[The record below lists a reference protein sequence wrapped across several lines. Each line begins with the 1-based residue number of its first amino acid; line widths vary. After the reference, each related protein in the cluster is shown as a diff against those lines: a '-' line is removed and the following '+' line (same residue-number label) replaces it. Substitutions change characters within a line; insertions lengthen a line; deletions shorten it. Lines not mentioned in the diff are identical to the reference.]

1 MRLPAVRLRRPVPR
15 PDRPVRDALPRRV
28 LRVAWRR
35 LPPRRRLLEI
45 VRHNAGLKL
54 VSLLVAC
61 FLWYSINELER
72 DAERTVD
79 LPIAIRRVTPGLIV
93 TDVSPAKGA
102 MVTLRGPR
110 TILDNVD
117 EGKTRLVVD
126 LSEASE
132 GDVHVDLNSASMV
145 PELPRRLKVVRM
157 TPGRLDAKVEKLA
170 KRRLPVKPI
179 LAGAPGVGYRVAE
192 STPVPDHVE
201 VTGPAKT
208 LDAMKEVST
217 RPIDLDGL
225 TSTLERTALLETA
238 GDFVSLVPDR
248 VRVSVRFD
256 EILMSHEFPRVPI
269 ALRNGDQAKI
279 TPSQVDVTVHGPQ
292 RILHDWV
299 LPAGAVFVDA
309 AGLGPGTHQ
318 LPVQVD
324 LPAPLEV
331 TARQP
336 ETVRVVVAAKEQGG
350 T

>member
-1 MRLPAVRLRRPVPR
+1 VPAPEPAEGEALRRR
-15 PDRPVRDALPRRV
+15 LWRT
-28 LRVAWRR
+28 AWRR
-35 LPPRRRLLEI
+35 IPPRRRIREL
-45 VRHNAGLKL
+45 VRHNALLKV

-72 DAERTVD
+72 DAERVVD
-79 LPIAIRRVTPGLIV
+79 LPVGIRRVAPGLIV
-93 TDVSPAKGA
+93 TDVSPAKGV

-126 LSEASE
+126 LSSAGE
-132 GDVHVDLNSASMV
+132 GEVRVDLNRASLV

-157 TPGRLDAKVEKLA
+157 TPGRLDAKLEKLA
-170 KRRLPVKPI
+170 KRRLAVKPV

-192 STPVPDHVE
+192 STLTPDHVE

-225 TSTLERTALLETA
+225 TSTLERTALLDAA
-238 GDFVSLVPDR
+238 GDFVNLVPDR

-256 EILMSHEFPRVPI
+256 EILMSREFPRVPI

-279 TPSQVDVTVHGPQ
+279 TPAQVDVTVHGPQ
-292 RILHDWV
+292 RLLHDWV

-309 AGLGPGTHQ
+309 AGLGPGTHP

-350 T
+350 P

>member
-1 MRLPAVRLRRPVPR
+1 MRLPAVRLRRHLPAPEPAEGETLRPR
-15 PDRPVRDALPRRV
+15 LWRS
-28 LRVAWRR
+28 AWRR
-35 LPPRRRLLEI
+35 LPPRRRLREL
-45 VRHNAGLKL
+45 VRHNAFLKV

-72 DAERTVD
+72 DAERNVE
-79 LPIAIRRVTPGLIV
+79 LPIAIRRVAPGLIV
-93 TDVSPAKGA
+93 TDVSPAKGV

-126 LSEASE
+126 LSAAGE
-132 GDVHVDLNSASMV
+132 GDIRVDLNRASLV

-157 TPGRLDAKVEKLA
+157 APGRLDAKLEKLA
-170 KRRLPVKPI
+170 KRRLAVKPV
-179 LAGAPGVGYRVAE
+179 LAGTAGVGYRVAE
-192 STPVPDHVE
+192 TTITPDHVE

-217 RPIDLDGL
+217 RPVDLDGL
-225 TSTLERTALLETA
+225 TSTLERTAILEAA
-238 GDFVSLVPDR
+238 GDFVNLVPDR
-248 VRVSVRFD
+248 VRVSVRFE
-256 EILMSHEFPRVPI
+256 EILMSREFPRVPI
-269 ALRNGDQAKI
+269 ALRNGDGAKV
-279 TPSQVDVTVHGPQ
+279 TPEKVDVTVHGPQ
-292 RILHDWV
+292 RLLHDWV

-309 AGLGPGTHQ
+309 AGLGPGSHP

-336 ETVRVVVAAKEQGG
+336 ETVRVVVAPKEPGG
-350 T
+350 P

>member
-1 MRLPAVRLRRPVPR
+1 
-15 PDRPVRDALPRRV
+15 
-28 LRVAWRR
+28 
-35 LPPRRRLLEI
+35 

-54 VSLLVAC
+54 ISLLVAC

-72 DAERTVD
+72 DAERMVD
-79 LPIAIRRVTPGLIV
+79 LPVAIRRVAPGLIV
-93 TDVSPAKGA
+93 TDLSPAKGV

-126 LSEASE
+126 LSEAGE
-132 GDVHVDLNSASMV
+132 GDVRVDLNRASVV

-157 TPGRLDAKVEKLA
+157 APGRLDAKLEKLA
-170 KRRLPVKPI
+170 KRRLAVKPI
-179 LAGAPGVGYRVAE
+179 LAGAPGVGYKVAE
-192 STPVPDHVE
+192 STVTPDHVE

-208 LDAMKEVST
+208 LDAMKEVPT

-225 TSTLERTALLETA
+225 SSTLERTALLEPA
-238 GDFVSLVPDR
+238 GDFVNLVPDR
-248 VRVSVRFD
+248 VRVSIRFD

-331 TARQP
+331 KARQP
-336 ETVRVVVAAKEQGG
+336 ETVRVVVAAKEQAGP
-350 T
+350 